1 MGKHRSVQ
9 KKRGEWK
16 VKKKATG
23 QYRMKT
29 TGREPDTVRVPY
41 SPYSG
46 LDAAAS
52 VGGRLSF

>member
-29 TGREPDTVRVPY
+29 TGRGTRYRTGTV
-41 SPYSG
+41 
-46 LDAAAS
+46 
-52 VGGRLSF
+52 